1 LDNLSVV
8 VKYKLI
14 PSISSAQGVIEL
26 IRLGARLKKTMPFH
40 LKVDTGMGRIGIT
53 AQSAQALL
61 KKIRGRKEIA
71 MAGMYTHFSSA
82 DSNRAYTRMQFFKFM
97 EVVKAARKLGMNFS
111 AHCANSAALLKYPQ
125 MQLDMVRPGIALY
138 GLSPW
143 QKTDKKLGLRP
154 VLMWKTA
161 IVFLKNVK
169 KGAAISYGRAYI
181 AKKPMAI
188 ATLPVG
194 YADGYSRLLSNKA
207 DVLVRGRRCRVV
219 GRVTMDMMMVDVTRV
234 PNASIGDEVVLVG
247 AQGKERIRIEDL
259 AADIGAISYEVACSI
274 SHRVPRI
281 ET

>member
-1 LDNLSVV
+1 
-8 VKYKLI
+8 
-14 PSISSAQGVIEL
+14 
-26 IRLGARLKKTMPFH
+26 
-40 LKVDTGMGRIGIT
+40 
-53 AQSAQALL
+53 
-61 KKIRGRKEIA
+61 
-71 MAGMYTHFSSA
+71 
-82 DSNRAYTRMQFFKFM
+82 
-97 EVVKAARKLGMNFS
+97 
-111 AHCANSAALLKYPQ
+111 
-125 MQLDMVRPGIALY
+125 
-138 GLSPW
+138 
-143 QKTDKKLGLRP
+143 
-154 VLMWKTA
+154 
-161 IVFLKNVK
+161 
-169 KGAAISYGRAYI
+169 
-181 AKKPMAI
+181 MAI